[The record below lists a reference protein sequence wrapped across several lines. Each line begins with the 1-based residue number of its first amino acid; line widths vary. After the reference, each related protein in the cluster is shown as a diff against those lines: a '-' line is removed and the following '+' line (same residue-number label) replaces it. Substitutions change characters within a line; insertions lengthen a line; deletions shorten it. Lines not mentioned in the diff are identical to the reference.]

1 MRKKRAG
8 KKQARPE
15 LSRLE
20 LDVMDVVWT
29 LGDCSSAEVTR
40 EFRKKREL
48 APTTIRSVLAN
59 LRKKDYLKPIP
70 TVERGFRMRA
80 TVARDVVARNTLTEL
95 VSSLF
100 RGSPGEAIV
109 YLLDDEE
116 IDNGELEEIR
126 KKIEA
131 RKKGKSK

>member
-1 MRKKRAG
+1 
-8 KKQARPE
+8 
-15 LSRLE
+15 
-20 LDVMDVVWT
+20 
-29 LGDCSSAEVTR
+29 
-40 EFRKKREL
+40 
-48 APTTIRSVLAN
+48 
-59 LRKKDYLKPIP
+59 
-70 TVERGFRMRA
+70 MRA
-80 TVARDVVARNTLTEL
+80 TVARDEVARNTLTEL

-109 YLLDDEE
+109 YLLADEE